1 MKNATNYW
9 LSAENVQNLIQCYLK
24 QRLEAD
30 KEYILGSKELK
41 KLRLSQDARMILLD
55 DFKRA
60 KLPRNEINKSWRR
73 WLESGEQL
81 LEITFESKC
90 WKENPSATLLSITHP
105 LVKLAAEYL
114 QSKGKVVTSLRV
126 KSNRFAAGVYPF
138 AIYQWKLSGE
148 REDIQMTPVSSN
160 TNLNRILFELLK
172 QSSGVN
178 YLTDVKEE
186 SWKAVDATH
195 HSFWSAALREHKD
208 KTEEMINYKEA
219 SLRTSHTARM
229 KSLEDALK
237 NNSGKKNYI
246 QMMTGKI
253 RIAQEDYDL
262 HMHQLEEAKNR
273 ADILFELLAYGVLD
287 VEPES
292 QLKVNQSMIEVMQDI
307 CDNYSS
313 EILDSPRRLLSLI
326 SDLAPEQFNERR
338 KLKLLFDIGVVELL
352 KGGSK
357 NMDRIIKITEAE
369 LGFTVEETRKYVQYL
384 TVFVEKDRKDGV
396 I

>member
-1 MKNATNYW
+1 MD
-9 LSAENVQNLIQCYLK
+9 
-24 QRLEAD
+24 AD
-30 KEYILGSKELK
+30 KEYILGTKELK
-41 KLRLSQDARMILLD
+41 KLRLSQDARMSLLD

-60 KLPRNEINKSWRR
+60 KLPRNEINRSWRR

-81 LEITFESKC
+81 MEITFESKC

-105 LVKLAAEYL
+105 LVKLAADYL

-126 KSNRFAAGVYPF
+126 ESDQFAAGMYPF

-172 QSSGVN
+172 QSCGVN
-178 YLTDVKEE
+178 YLADIKEE

-195 HSFWSAALREHKD
+195 HSFWTAALKEHKE

-262 HMHQLEEAKNR
+262 HMHQLEDAKSK

-287 VEPES
+287 VEPDS
-292 QLKVNQSMIEVMQDI
+292 QKAVNQSMLDTMKYIRNQ
-307 CDNYSS
+307 YGL
-313 EILDSPRRLLSLI
+313 EILESPRRFLGLI

-338 KLKLLFDIGVVELL
+338 KLKLLFDIGVVDQL
-352 KGGSK
+352 KSNPENIERVIQMTK
-357 NMDRIIKITEAE
+357 TE
-369 LGFTVEETRKYVQYL
+369 LGFTEEETKKYIQYL
-384 TVFVEKDRKDGV
+384 TVFMEKDSKNGV